1 MRERAV
7 VQLVREVSRRQIA
20 PRAAHHEHARTFP
33 AELFALLAE
42 LDLLG
47 LPFDPADGGGGHPAT
62 VVSQILTE
70 LSQASLAVGLG
81 TAVHLL
87 ATGVVSDHAG
97 PALRDEV
104 LPRLVAGEWL
114 ASCPLAVDGTGGSG
128 PRSVRHGDDWLVNG
142 SVAGVTHA
150 GDADCYVLF
159 CAVDSSTSSDVV
171 ALLIPGDAVGLER
184 SGDGCLT
191 CRDLRVPGSALLG
204 AVGDGREIA
213 SGVVRQG
220 RIGIAACA
228 IGLAHAGLRLTVST
242 VRAVGA
248 ARETVTRLADLG
260 VAVEAAEAL
269 CQRAAAELD
278 AGRPIGR
285 VAGMAALMATDTAR
299 DVAVHATDVV
309 GDVGEAPDDL
319 AERYLRQ
326 ATALERIGGSRQ
338 HRRLAIAR
346 ELIGTPADDER

>member
-1 MRERAV
+1 MRGRAV

-47 LPFDPADGGGGHPAT
+47 LPFDPADGGGGHPTT

-70 LSQASLAVGLG
+70 LSRASLAVGLG

-114 ASCPLAVDGTGGSG
+114 ASCPLDLDDTGASG
-128 PRSVRHGDDWLVNG
+128 PRSRWHGDGWVVNG
-142 SVAGVTHA
+142 SIAGVTHA

-159 CAVDSSTSSDVV
+159 CAVDHIDSEDVA
-171 ALLIPGDAVGLER
+171 ALLVPGDAAGLER
-184 SGDGCLT
+184 SGDGVLT
-191 CRDLRVPGSALLG
+191 CHDLLVPDSALLG
-204 AVGDGREIA
+204 AVGDGRDIA
-213 SGVVRQG
+213 AGVVELG
-220 RIGIAACA
+220 RIGVAACA
-228 IGLAHAGLRLTVST
+228 VGLARAAMHLSLSA
-242 VRAVGA
+242 VRTSGA
-248 ARETVTRLADLG
+248 PRETVTRIADLA

-278 AGRPIGR
+278 AGRPIER
-285 VAGMAALMATDTAR
+285 LAAMAELLATGTAHDTAVHAR
-299 DVAVHATDVV
+299 DVVDDIAEVSNDV
-309 GDVGEAPDDL
+309 
-319 AERYLRQ
+319 AERYLRE

-338 HRRLAIAR
+338 QRRVTIAR
-346 ELIGTPADDER
+346 ELIGNPVDDER

>member
-1 MRERAV
+1 M
-7 VQLVREVSRRQIA
+7 QLVREVSRRQIA

-47 LPFDPADGGGGHPAT
+47 LPFDPADGGGGHPTT

-114 ASCPLAVDGTGGSG
+114 ASCPLAVDGPGGFG
-128 PRSVRHGDDWLVNG
+128 PRSVRYGDDWLVNG

-159 CAVDSSTSSDVV
+159 CAVDGTASDVV

-184 SGDGCLT
+184 SGVGRLT
-191 CRDLRVPGSALLG
+191 FRDLRVPGSALLG

-213 SGVVRQG
+213 SGVVTQG
-220 RIGIAACA
+220 RIGVAACA
-228 IGLAHAGLRLTVST
+228 VGLAHAALRLTVST
-242 VRAVGA
+242 VRAMGA

-285 VAGMAALMATDTAR
+285 VARMAELMATGTAR
-299 DVAVHATDVV
+299 DVAAHAGDVV
-309 GDVGEAPDDL
+309 GDVSEAPDDV
-319 AERYLRQ
+319 AKRYLRQ

-346 ELIGTPADDER
+346 ELIGTPVDEER